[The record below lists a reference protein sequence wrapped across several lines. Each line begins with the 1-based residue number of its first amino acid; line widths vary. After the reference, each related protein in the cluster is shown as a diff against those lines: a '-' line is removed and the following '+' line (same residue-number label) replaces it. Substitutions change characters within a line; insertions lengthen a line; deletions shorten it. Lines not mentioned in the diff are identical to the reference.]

1 MQVSVD
7 DGDIN
12 IGLHMSS
19 CSLASTSSSSGS
31 SLGAKSKPTLM
42 NGSVV
47 PIKNSFN
54 AVSVNAKMGNGGN
67 LITKSISFDKTA
79 ELGDREEYD
88 EDGKNKK
95 GFFKNFKISFKNR
108 REKWYR
114 NDELG

>member
-1 MQVSVD
+1 
-7 DGDIN
+7 
-12 IGLHMSS
+12 MSS

-31 SLGAKSKPTLM
+31 SLGAKPKPLLM
-42 NGSVV
+42 NGSV
-47 PIKNSFN
+47 PTMKSNTNTISINS
-54 AVSVNAKMGNGGN
+54 KMGNSVN
-67 LITKSISFDKTA
+67 LISKSISFDKTA
-79 ELGDREEYD
+79 ERGDREGYD

>member
-1 MQVSVD
+1 
-7 DGDIN
+7 
-12 IGLHMSS
+12 MSS

-31 SLGAKSKPTLM
+31 SLGAKAKPMLM

-47 PIKNSFN
+47 TMKTSTNTTPINT
-54 AVSVNAKMGNGGN
+54 KMGNNRN

-79 ELGDREEYD
+79 ERGDREGFE
-88 EDGKNKK
+88 EDSKNKK

-108 REKWYR
+108 RGKWYR

>member
-1 MQVSVD
+1 M
-7 DGDIN
+7 
-12 IGLHMSS
+12 GLHMSS

-31 SLGAKSKPTLM
+31 SLGAKPKPMLM

-47 PIKNSFN
+47 TMKTNTNTVPINT
-54 AVSVNAKMGNGGN
+54 KMANNRN

-79 ELGDREEYD
+79 ERGDREGF
-88 EDGKNKK
+88 EDDNKNKK

-108 REKWYR
+108 RGKWYR